1 MDKPQPAPRP
11 PGPTLAAE
19 RIELIDA
26 VRGFAL
32 FGVLLA
38 NLVWLSQDVAL
49 TPAQL
54 EALPTAAL
62 DRIVRY
68 GVQFFVDWKFYTL
81 FSFLFGLGFSVQLM
95 RGEKRGVAIVPLY
108 ARRLGV
114 LLVLGTI
121 HAYLLWFGDVL
132 QLYALLGFLLILFR
146 RRSDKVLLATGIGL
160 GVIFPAV
167 VVIVENLLSP
177 KPAAPWPSATELK
190 EITALFQ
197 GFSSSSVLDVF
208 KVNAKYTSGF
218 WTETFAIQFLAAIFG
233 KFLLGFYV
241 GRRRLLEEPEAHTRL
256 FRRLLVWG
264 LVVGVI
270 GNALWV
276 VTSVL
281 KQSGAMARSSPW
293 GLAAQLPIYL
303 GILAMSAFYLSAIVL
318 LWRKPAWHRRLA
330 WLSPVGRMALSNYL
344 THSFLYVFLF
354 WGFGL
359 GLLGR
364 VGAAF
369 CVALALAIFAAQIV
383 LSSWWLRRFRFGPA
397 EWLWRSLTYGARQPM
412 RLRPA
417 NPS

>member
-1 MDKPQPAPRP
+1 MGAAAVSDSPRSLGPATGR
-11 PGPTLAAE
+11 
-19 RIELIDA
+19 ELIDA

-38 NLVWLSQDVAL
+38 NLVWVSQDVAL

-62 DRIVRY
+62 DRIVRH

-95 RGEKRGVAIVPLY
+95 RGEKRGAAIVPLY

-114 LLVLGTI
+114 LLVIGTI

-146 RRSDKVLLATGIGL
+146 RRSDKTLVWTGIGL
-160 GVIFPAV
+160 GVIFPAL
-167 VVIVENLLSP
+167 VVIVEALLNP
-177 KPAAPWPSATELK
+177 KPAAPWPDAAALK
-190 EITALFQ
+190 EISALFQ
-197 GFSSSSVLDVF
+197 GFSSGSVLEVF
-208 KVNAKYTSGF
+208 KENFKYAMEF
-218 WTETFAIQFLAAIFG
+218 WTDTFAIQFLAAIFG

-264 LVVGVI
+264 LVVGLI
-270 GNALWV
+270 GNAIWL
-276 VTSVL
+276 VTSEL
-281 KQSGAMARSSPW
+281 KLSGAMARSSPW
-293 GLAAQLPIYL
+293 ALATQLPIYL
-303 GILAMSAFYLSAIVL
+303 GVLAMSAFYLSAIVL
-318 LWRKPAWHRRLA
+318 LWRSPAWHRRLS
-330 WLSPVGRMALSNYL
+330 WLAPVGRMAFTNYL

-364 VGAAF
+364 VGTTF
-369 CVALALAIFAAQIV
+369 CLALALAIFAAQIS

-397 EWLWRSLTYGARQPM
+397 EWLWRSLMYGARQPM
-412 RLRPA
+412 RTSGPCER
-417 NPS
+417 

>member
-1 MDKPQPAPRP
+1 MQPVA
-11 PGPTLAAE
+11 AAE

-32 FGVLLA
+32 SGVLLA
-38 NLVWLSQDVAL
+38 NLVWISQDVAL

-62 DRIVRY
+62 DRVARY

-114 LLVLGTI
+114 LLGIGTL

-132 QLYALLGFLLILFR
+132 QFYALLGFLLILFR
-146 RRSDKVLLATGIGL
+146 RRGDRVLLGTGIGL

-167 VVIVENLLSP
+167 VVIVEALLDP
-177 KPAAPWPSATELK
+177 KPAAPWPDAAELK
-190 EITALFQ
+190 EITAAFQ
-197 GFSSSSVLDVF
+197 GFTSGSVLNVF
-208 KVNAKYTSGF
+208 KANAKHAWGF
-218 WTETFAIQFLAAIFG
+218 WTDTFAIQFLAAIFG

-241 GRRRLLEEPEAHTRL
+241 GRRRLLEDPEAHTRL

-264 LVVGVI
+264 LGIGLV
-270 GNALWV
+270 GNATWV
-276 VTSVL
+276 VTSELERAGVL
-281 KQSGAMARSSPW
+281 ARSSPW
-293 GLAAQLPIYL
+293 TLAAQLPIYL

-318 LWRKPAWHRRLA
+318 LWRNPAWRRRLS
-330 WLSPVGRMALSNYL
+330 WLAPVGRMALTNYL
-344 THSFLYVFLF
+344 THSFFYVFLF

-364 VGAAF
+364 VGTTF
-369 CVALALAIFAAQIV
+369 CVALGLAIFAAQIV
-383 LSSWWLRRFRFGPA
+383 FSSWWLRRFRFGPA
-397 EWLWRSLTYGARQPM
+397 EWLWRSLTYGTRQPM
-412 RLRPA
+412 SLVTSPLAR
-417 NPS
+417 